1 MKTRRSIVSRSFL
14 FAVSAIWVL
23 MMVLLVQ
30 RSLPTR
36 KLEPEDILYAEGDTT
51 EWMSIYISGKKI
63 GYIVSVTRETETG
76 YEAIESSYMRF
87 GLSGTDQDV
96 KTFVRADSDTEYRM
110 RSFSIEIR
118 SKHQSLKS
126 RGEVTGK
133 TLRVELESGGE
144 IENLSFTLPED
155 AYLPTSI
162 APLIKDRDMKE
173 GDSARITL
181 FDPSL
186 FQPAEMWIR
195 HEGKDNIKHQRR
207 TVEVAHLSYVYLG
220 AKMDMYVDESGRVL
234 KQEGPMG
241 LLIVA
246 EPREVAE
253 RFADVDGP
261 VELLTLFSI
270 PVRGEIPNPRSLSYV
285 KAELAGV
292 DLEPER
298 ITNNR
303 QKLVRSS
310 PLTIEV
316 SALGPSPQSPPD
328 TTAGL
333 EKYLAPEPLL
343 QVDNP
348 RVKSLSD
355 SIAGGIRDPWEKT
368 KTLARWVNSN
378 LEKSPTVSIPSALDV
393 IASRRGDC
401 NEHAVLLAAL
411 LRAADVPAAIASGLV
426 YIDGYFYYHA
436 WNRVYVGT
444 WVDVDAT
451 FGQEIADATH
461 LLLSEGGL
469 EDQAS
474 MANTIGRLRI
484 RVIDAR

>member
-1 MKTRRSIVSRSFL
+1 MKMRRTVVNRSFL
-14 FAVSAIWVL
+14 FAISAIWIL

-30 RSLPTR
+30 RNLPTR
-36 KLEPEDILYAEGDTT
+36 KPEPEGVLYAEGDTT
-51 EWMSIYISGKKI
+51 EWMSIYISGAKI

-110 RSFSIEIR
+110 KSFSIEIR
-118 SKHQSLKS
+118 SKHQLLKS
-126 RGEVTGK
+126 RGEVTGR
-133 TLRVELESGGE
+133 TLSVQVESGGE

-162 APLIKDRDMKE
+162 APLIRNRGMKE
-173 GDSARITL
+173 GDSASITL

-186 FQPAEMWIR
+186 FQPAEMWIK
-195 HEGKDNIKHQRR
+195 HEGKKEIKHLGK
-207 TVEVAHLSYVYLG
+207 TVEVAHLSYAYLG

-234 KQEGPMG
+234 KEEGPMG

-246 EPREVAE
+246 EPKDMAE
-253 RFADVDGP
+253 KFTDVERP

-270 PVRGEIPNPRSLSYV
+270 PVTREIPNPRSLAYMKV
-285 KAELAGV
+285 ELVGA
-292 DLEPER
+292 DLEPKR
-298 ITNNR
+298 IANNR
-303 QKLVRSS
+303 QRVVGVS
-310 PLTIEV
+310 PLTVEV
-316 SALGPSPQSPPD
+316 SALGPDPQSPPEAAD
-328 TTAGL
+328 IL
-333 EKYLAPEPLL
+333 EKYLAHEALL
-343 QVDNP
+343 QIDSP
-348 RVKSLSD
+348 RIKSLSD
-355 SIAGGIRDPWEKT
+355 SIAGGITDPWEKT
-368 KTLARWVNSN
+368 KTMAGWVNSN
-378 LEKSPTVSIPSALDV
+378 LEKSPTVSIPSALEV
-393 IASRRGDC
+393 AASRRGDC

-411 LRAADVPAAIASGLV
+411 LRAADVPATIASGLV

-436 WNRVYVGT
+436 WNRVYVGS

-474 MANTIGRLRI
+474 MTSTIGRLRI
-484 RVIDAR
+484 RILDAR